1 VYETPQPS
9 GRGRIIQYKMSLK
22 AELVSNT
29 R

>member
-1 VYETPQPS
+1 VAMPFANP
-9 GRGRIIQYKMSLK
+9 RIIQYKMSLK